1 MCEILLQ
8 NTDQTTCYKSMTA
21 ARRLVLCFCL
31 DIKNHAKRG
40 LSTAV
45 CYNRLG
51 GECAVRGTH
60 VRGANLGEEARPA
73 CPWAL
78 PFKIGFGFRTDLAMF
93 DPGLCQGGLLHCRF
107 YLQSLLAGALEKF
120 IEEEQSYFSYLMA
133 RQCHVGACGG
143 QCDYGH
149 FVVWKFW
156 PWAQTPASSTLD
168 RPHE

>member
-1 MCEILLQ
+1 MKYSFRTPIRQ
-8 NTDQTTCYKSMTA
+8 PVTSPMTA

-78 PFKIGFGFRTDLAMF
+78 PFKIGFGFRTDF
-93 DPGLCQGGLLHCRF
+93 GN
-107 YLQSLLAGALEKF
+107 
-120 IEEEQSYFSYLMA
+120 
-133 RQCHVGACGG
+133 V
-143 QCDYGH
+143 
-149 FVVWKFW
+149 
-156 PWAQTPASSTLD
+156 
-168 RPHE
+168 